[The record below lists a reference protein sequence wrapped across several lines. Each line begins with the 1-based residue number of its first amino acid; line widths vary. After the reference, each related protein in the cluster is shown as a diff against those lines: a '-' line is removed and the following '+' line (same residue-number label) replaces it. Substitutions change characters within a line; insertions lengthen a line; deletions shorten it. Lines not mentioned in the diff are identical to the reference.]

1 MIMDIVFIILIS
13 ILVILILFAF
23 IVFPNDYLYNAVF
36 NRKQRKAWEFAIHN
50 IDKFEYDGDYTLG
63 KVFRWGDYV
72 AVIWNNNTCSIS
84 ISSPNRI
91 ECLGS
96 PIDKVM
102 SNRMRDLLLTK
113 IK

>member
-1 MIMDIVFIILIS
+1 MIMEIVFIILIS
-13 ILVILILFAF
+13 LLILWLLMAF
-23 IVFPNDYLYNAVF
+23 TAITNNNIYNIIF
-36 NRKQRKAWEFAIHN
+36 NRKERKAWEFAIHN
-50 IDKFEYDGDYTLG
+50 IDKFEYDGDYILG
-63 KVFRWGDYV
+63 KVFRWGYYV
-72 AVIWNNNTCSIS
+72 AVIWNNNTCSIN

-102 SNRMRDLLLTK
+102 SNKMRDLLLSK